1 MADAITFLAGVG
13 TTATIALAVVIYLG
27 PSLNKLLADLC
38 GAQERAN
45 FWSAFSSVTLVLVPL
60 IFALQ
65 CRPEAGQPLSAVFEL
80 SKQMEWALI
89 GLVCTV
95 VVLGFVLGQFIP
107 AAARKT

>member
-1 MADAITFLAGVG
+1 MADAITCLAGVG
-13 TTATIALAVVIYLG
+13 TTAAIGLAVVIYLA

-38 GAQERAN
+38 GNQDRAN

-65 CRPEAGQPLSAVFEL
+65 FRPDPGQPVSVVFEL
-80 SKQMEWALI
+80 STQIEWALI

-95 VVLGFVLGQFIP
+95 VVLGFVLGQFIS
-107 AAARKT
+107 AAARKA